1 MGFRP
6 DLSAGPQYYTDG
18 SVQSGQSFRAGRDGS
33 LVVQESHGK
42 WYEQLMRG
50 NMFNAEVAVGGIALI
65 TTATTGNSPTLWNP
79 TTPAGYNAEFARLT
93 LSRLSGT
100 DAPGPLGWYS
110 TVPAGSA
117 IATGGPIATFTNV
130 APPNALV
137 GAPADAVMKWA
148 PATCTFVAAP
158 VFYHTAGIYLFT
170 GTVAAVIAEISIQ
183 VDYDG
188 MLGLGPNSA
197 LSLISGSATTT
208 ALYWVGLTYAVAKA

>member
-6 DLSAGPQYYTDG
+6 DFMAGPAYFPDG
-18 SVQSGQSFRAGRDGS
+18 AMQSAQQFRAGRDGS

-50 NMFNAEVAVGGIALI
+50 NLFLAEVAVGGIALI
-65 TTATTGNSPTLWNP
+65 TTATTGNAPTLWNP
-79 TTPAGYNAEFARLT
+79 TTPVGYNAEFARLA

-110 TVPAGSA
+110 TAPAGSA
-117 IATGGPIATFTNV
+117 IATGGPIATFTAV
-130 APPNALV
+130 AAANALV
-137 GAPADAVMKWA
+137 GAASDQVMKWA
-148 PATCTFVAAP
+148 PAINTFVAAP

-170 GTVAAVIAEISIQ
+170 GTVAAVIAEIALQ

-197 LSLISGSATTT
+197 LSLIAGSATTT
-208 ALYWVGLTYAVAKA
+208 ALYWVGLTYCVSKA